1 MPTNHLPLGGLKPSA
16 STRPP
21 PPPETGVRW
30 RTNLARGSEAR
41 AYEAV
46 ESDHA
51 TKLLAFMIQQALDE
65 HKKNN
70 PDFPVCASTFT

>member
-21 PPPETGVRW
+21 PPPETAVRW

-41 AYEAV
+41 AYESV

-70 PDFPVCASTFT
+70 PDFPVRAFA